1 MTQQQ
6 PRLRTVPR
14 RSLAPCGS
22 IHSCPV
28 PSPRNIL
35 HQLTHNSYSTICIP
49 LCQYI
54 HIYIYVYILIYT
66 HIYIYVY
73 MCIYQY
79 IYIYICIHTYIQRER
94 ERERATFVYIY
105 IYIYI
110 QICIISLWMYEY
122 MLYSINSYY
131 DNYALV
137 FQIARK
143 RRMSFSRRASSGSE
157 GAGVQSFCNC

>member
-1 MTQQQ
+1 M
-6 PRLRTVPR
+6 
-14 RSLAPCGS
+14 
-22 IHSCPV
+22 
-28 PSPRNIL
+28 
-35 HQLTHNSYSTICIP
+35 YIC
-49 LCQYI
+49 
-54 HIYIYVYILIYT
+54 VYINI
-66 HIYIYVY
+66 
-73 MCIYQY
+73 Y
-79 IYIYICIHTYIQRER
+79 IYIYAYIHTYRER
-94 ERERATFVYIY
+94 EREREQHLY